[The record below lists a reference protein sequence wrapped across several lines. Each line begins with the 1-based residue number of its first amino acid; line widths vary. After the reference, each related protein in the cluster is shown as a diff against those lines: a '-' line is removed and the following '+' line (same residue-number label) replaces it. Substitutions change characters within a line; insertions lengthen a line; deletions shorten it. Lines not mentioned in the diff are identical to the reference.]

1 MAGLIPEDF
10 ISEVRNSVNIVDVI
24 SQYVSLEKKGK
35 DYLGLC
41 PFHQEKTPSFTVNE
55 EKQFFKCF
63 GCGKGGNVFKF
74 LMYKDD
80 LSFPESVEA
89 VAQFAH
95 IPMPSGYGNNNLVQ
109 KMSPLMQMH
118 KDAAEFYHRVLM
130 VMNAGEPGMEYAR
143 KRELSDEVLKHFNIG
158 YAPNQENL
166 LLTFLTD
173 KGYSND
179 DLAKSGLFVQSED
192 GRLFDRFR
200 DRLMFPLGDESG
212 RTIAFSGRR
221 LSNNTNEAK
230 YINSPETEIF
240 TKSKV
245 LFHFAEAKKSVR
257 EEKHLILY
265 EGYMD
270 VIAAYKA
277 GIKSGIASMGT
288 SLTDQQIYMLRRI
301 TNNIIIN
308 YDGDDPGIHAEER
321 AVNLFEKTANFNL
334 GIVVLP
340 EKLDPD
346 EYVKKYGADQYHK
359 EIAGALSST
368 EFFLKRLAEKYNLD
382 NERDKITY
390 LDEAVKEIAKR
401 MNPVEQDIYINRLA
415 SEQNVSARALKANL
429 VRENRRLRTANRH
442 KNSRYLNAF
451 YQEDKTIP
459 EVLDKPAE
467 KIDKVQQRLIFLF
480 IHSSAAR
487 KYLMNKKFLFPSDN
501 YAQVAELWLQ
511 FMETHENYS
520 ISEFLDFVP
529 EQLQSIIVSAEMTD
543 MPKETS
549 DEELEEQLTA
559 LKKRKINLKLNKL
572 QQELEDAKRKSDDD
586 KILQLMSQVLALKR
600 DLG

>member
-1 MAGLIPEDF
+1 MAGFIPEDF
-10 ISEVRNSVNIVDVI
+10 ISEVRSSVNIVDVI

-55 EKQFFKCF
+55 ENQFFKCF

-89 VAQFAH
+89 VAKFAH
-95 IPMPSGYGNNNLVQ
+95 IPMPTGYGNSDSVKKLN
-109 KMSPLMQMH
+109 PLMRMH
-118 KDAAEFYHRVLM
+118 QDAAEFYHRVLM
-130 VMNAGEPGMEYAR
+130 MMNAGKPGMEYAR
-143 KRELSDEVLKHFNIG
+143 KRELSDEILNHFNVG

-166 LLTFLTD
+166 LLTFLSG

-192 GRLFDRFR
+192 GKLFDRFR

-212 RTIAFSGRR
+212 RVIAFSGRR
-221 LSNNTNEAK
+221 ISNNKDEAK
-230 YINSPETEIF
+230 YMNSPETEIF

-245 LFHFAEAKKSVR
+245 LFHFSEAKKSVR
-257 EEKHLILY
+257 EEKHLVLY

-321 AVNLFEKTANFNL
+321 AANLFEKTANFNL

-346 EYVKKYGADQYHK
+346 EYIKKYGSEKYHQ

-368 EFFLKRLAEKYNLD
+368 EFFLKRLAVKYNLN
-382 NERDKITY
+382 NEREKVTY
-390 LDEAVKEIAKR
+390 LDEAIKEIAKR

-415 SEQNVSARALKANL
+415 QEQNVSARALKANL

-442 KNSRYLNAF
+442 KNTNYANTVLR
-451 YQEDKTIP
+451 EDRSVP
-459 EVLDKPAE
+459 EIVNKSVE
-467 KIDKVQQRLIFLF
+467 KVDKVQQRLIYLF
-480 IHSSAAR
+480 IHSQSAR
-487 KYLMNKKFLFPSDN
+487 EYLINKKFLFPSDN

-511 FMETHENYS
+511 FVETHENYT
-520 ISEFLDFVP
+520 ISEFLDFIP

-549 DEELEEQLTA
+549 DEELEEQLNA
-559 LKKRKINLKLNKL
+559 LRKRKINSKLDKL
-572 QQELEDAKRKSDDD
+572 QKDLEDAKRKSDDD
-586 KILQLMSQVLALKR
+586 EILQLMGQILTLKR